1 MTENFYDLLER
12 NDGGDA
18 ALTAIQ
24 AGLPVNQHLR
34 DGSTPLF
41 VAAMWGQERIVDAL
55 IDAGAYVNLE
65 TKNHTRQSPLHAA
78 TQWGWKAISHR
89 LIAAGAS
96 VQSVDGMK
104 ATPLHNAASMGFVE
118 ICRLLLEKG
127 ADVSAKNKFKGATPL
142 HVAVTNGAQ
151 GVGEYE
157 IQALER
163 EMASEGFY
171 FPQREPH
178 DYAATVSLL
187 LKQGLSRREV
197 SKAAKWARIY
207 NSDEMTNLLTFHGAR

>member
-1 MTENFYDLLER
+1 MEKNFYDLLEQ

-18 ALTAIQ
+18 AIAAIQ

-41 VAAMWGQERIVDAL
+41 IATMWGQLRIVDAL
-55 IDAGAYVNLE
+55 IDAKANVNLA
-65 TKNHTRQSPLHAA
+65 TKNDVRQTPLHAA
-78 TQWGWKAISHR
+78 AQWGWKAISNR

-96 VQSVDGMK
+96 VQCIDGMR

-142 HVAVTNGAQ
+142 QVAVTNGAQ
-151 GVGEYE
+151 GMGEYQ
-157 IQALER
+157 IQAMER
-163 EMASEGFY
+163 EMALEGFF
-171 FPQREPH
+171 FPQRELH
-178 DYAATVSLL
+178 DYASTVSLL
-187 LKQGLSRREV
+187 LRQGLSRRDV

-207 NSDEMTNLLTFHGAR
+207 NSDEMIRLLTFHGTR